1 MNAAVAVLNVV
12 TCGFLLVAITIDI
25 RAGNTAFVVLECLV
39 FALNA
44 VSAVLNIR
52 KSA

>member
-12 TCGFLLVAITIDI
+12 ACGFLLVAITIEI
-25 RAGNTAFVVLECLV
+25 RAGDTVFVVLEFLV

-44 VSAVLNIR
+44 ASAVLNAR
-52 KSA
+52 SAP